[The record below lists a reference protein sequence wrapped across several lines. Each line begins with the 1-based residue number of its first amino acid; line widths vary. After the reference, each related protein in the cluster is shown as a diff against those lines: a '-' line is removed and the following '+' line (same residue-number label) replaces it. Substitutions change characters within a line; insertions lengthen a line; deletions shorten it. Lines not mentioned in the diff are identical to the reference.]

1 MVTAVSFKDALLD
14 GTREVLETMAFMLVE
29 ESGQDGPEIG
39 ELALLGSITFK
50 GDLEG
55 CLTICCGV
63 TCARAIAAN
72 MLGMNAAEELTQ
84 DGVCDALAELT
95 NMVMGAIKSRVQ
107 MHIGVI
113 EVSIPSVVRGREL
126 NNSLGEGTQRV
137 TIQAN
142 IEEQY
147 GAVLSLM
154 YRDVPSRSRRLGR

>member
-14 GTREVLETMAFMLVE
+14 GAREVLETMAFMMVVE

-55 CLTICCGV
+55 CLAICCGAA
-63 TCARAIAAN
+63 CARTIAAN
-72 MLGMNAAEELTQ
+72 MLGLNKSEELTQ

-107 MHIGVI
+107 SNIGVM
-113 EVSIPSVVRGREL
+113 EVSIPCVVRGREL
-126 NNSLGEGTQRV
+126 NSSLGEGTQKVAIRV
-137 TIQAN
+137 N

-147 GAVLSLM
+147 GAMLQLM
-154 YRDVPSRSRRLGR
+154 YRDVPSRSRRQG